1 MTSVTGVA
9 PSLGEVTPPPIK
21 YGGLERGERV
31 FAALMILPTVIAVLV
46 ITAFPFFYSA
56 WLSVNELNQFTKRW
70 IFVGLDNYALTW
82 QSGDLRDAFGRTV
95 IFCAITVIGG
105 TLLGLFIA
113 IVLNERFRGRGVM
126 RSVVLLPWS
135 MSGVVVGYLWGWIFS
150 GEYGTLN
157 AVLNQVGLAHS
168 YVPWLSLPDTAL
180 DIVAIVYIWQQA
192 PLAALL
198 FLAAL
203 QAIPQNLYNAAKV
216 DGAGAMRRFW
226 HITLPWLRPMGL
238 LVIILATINAVLAF
252 DLFFLLTGGGPG
264 SSTTVLSWLGYA
276 YAFHFFK
283 FGQGA
288 ATLYVL
294 SILCLILA
302 YVYMRL
308 LQGGPTGGRDAP
320 AEAGAELGR
329 ASAANARDVLR
340 TPLRRRRAM
349 VASGRELLSPRAA
362 AALRRFGLYVA
373 VVFIALWVVVPFYI
387 LITASFSNTVDLLGR
402 PPNYFPSPPTLQ
414 NYCNIFL
421 GEIACNS
428 GLGFGGTASS
438 QLVPAGLR
446 NSFIVATT
454 VTVLNIVVGGLAGYA
469 FARYQRFTFMRTTLW
484 ILMMTRMIPGLAI
497 AIPFF
502 ILFQTLGLIDTTLA
516 LIIAYT
522 TFILPLTV
530 WIMKGYFETL
540 PPSLERA
547 ALVDGCSRLGAF
559 LRIIVPIARP
569 GLVAAAIFTFI
580 VAWNEFLF
588 ALILTGTANSQT
600 IPVIIAGFTQQVRSS
615 QYGSIFASGVVAILP
630 PVLVALVFQRHLVQ
644 GMTSGSTKE

>member
-9 PSLGEVTPPPIK
+9 PSLSEVTPPPIK

-31 FAALMILPTVIAVLV
+31 FAALMILPAVIAVLV

-226 HITLPWLRPMGL
+226 HITLPWLRPRGL
-238 LVIILATINAVLAF
+238 
-252 DLFFLLTGGGPG
+252 
-264 SSTTVLSWLGYA
+264 
-276 YAFHFFK
+276 
-283 FGQGA
+283 
-288 ATLYVL
+288 
-294 SILCLILA
+294 
-302 YVYMRL
+302 
-308 LQGGPTGGRDAP
+308 
-320 AEAGAELGR
+320 
-329 ASAANARDVLR
+329 
-340 TPLRRRRAM
+340 
-349 VASGRELLSPRAA
+349 
-362 AALRRFGLYVA
+362 
-373 VVFIALWVVVPFYI
+373 
-387 LITASFSNTVDLLGR
+387 
-402 PPNYFPSPPTLQ
+402 
-414 NYCNIFL
+414 
-421 GEIACNS
+421 
-428 GLGFGGTASS
+428 
-438 QLVPAGLR
+438 
-446 NSFIVATT
+446 
-454 VTVLNIVVGGLAGYA
+454 
-469 FARYQRFTFMRTTLW
+469 
-484 ILMMTRMIPGLAI
+484 
-497 AIPFF
+497 
-502 ILFQTLGLIDTTLA
+502 
-516 LIIAYT
+516 
-522 TFILPLTV
+522 
-530 WIMKGYFETL
+530 
-540 PPSLERA
+540 
-547 ALVDGCSRLGAF
+547 
-559 LRIIVPIARP
+559 
-569 GLVAAAIFTFI
+569 
-580 VAWNEFLF
+580 
-588 ALILTGTANSQT
+588 
-600 IPVIIAGFTQQVRSS
+600 
-615 QYGSIFASGVVAILP
+615 
-630 PVLVALVFQRHLVQ
+630 
-644 GMTSGSTKE
+644 